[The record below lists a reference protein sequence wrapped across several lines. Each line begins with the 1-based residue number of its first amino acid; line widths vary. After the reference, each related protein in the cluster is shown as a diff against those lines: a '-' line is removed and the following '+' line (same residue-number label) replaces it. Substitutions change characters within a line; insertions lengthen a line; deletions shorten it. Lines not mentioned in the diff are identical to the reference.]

1 MKVHSLKAAASTIL
15 ILVLGATYP
24 IASADEDDGPPVVV
38 DANATP
44 CVTQFSAHYTTIQ
57 AAINGSGPGATILV
71 CPGMYPEQITIA
83 QSKKLRGVTVP
94 NANNG
99 AGAGAAVITV
109 PAGGVLAGNSFP
121 WTAQVLIEA
130 TNVTLDD
137 LTIDG
142 TGVLPNDCTAPDIAG
157 IVFAAGSSGT
167 VRRAALRNQNE
178 ANGPNGSNGFCGAAI
193 VVNQGIVGTVTI
205 EDSSVRAFGDE
216 GGITAASPIIAKHNV
231 LEGGLSSSNL
241 LSQGTAISLTGAS
254 TVISNTIGHVE
265 FGIVLATGSGG
276 TVSQNN
282 ISADGFGISVG
293 ADGVAI
299 SDNTITGGLQN
310 PGLTGGNV
318 GISVAGHSELVSHN
332 KISGTFYGIL
342 TIPGSSSTFSQNTI
356 NDAQVGVS
364 GVSGNTVNANRFLN
378 VATLFQ

>member
-15 ILVLGATYP
+15 LLVLGATYP
-24 IASADEDDGPPVVV
+24 IARADEDEGPTVVV

-44 CVTQFSAHYTTIQ
+44 CVTQFFAHYTTIQ

-71 CPGMYPEQITIA
+71 CPGMYPEQITIP
-83 QSKKLRGVTVP
+83 QSKTLRGVTVP

-109 PAGGVLAGNSFP
+109 PVGGALAGNSFP

-193 VVNQGIVGTVTI
+193 VVNQGIAGTVTI
-205 EDSSVRAFGDE
+205 ENSSVRAFGAE
-216 GGITAASPIIAKHNV
+216 GITAASPIIAKHNV

-241 LSQGTAISLTGAS
+241 LSQGTAIVVNGAS
-254 TVISNTIGHVE
+254 TVTSNTIGHVD
-265 FGIVLATGSGG
+265 FGIFYATGSGG

-282 ISADGFGISVG
+282 ISADGFGILAG

-318 GISVAGHSELVSHN
+318 GISVSGHSELVSRN
-332 KISGTFYGIL
+332 NISGTFYGVQ
-342 TIPGSSSTFSQNTI
+342 TVPGSSSTFSQNTI
-356 NDAQVGVS
+356 NDAQVGVF
-364 GVSGNTVNANRFLN
+364 GVSGNTVSGNRFLN